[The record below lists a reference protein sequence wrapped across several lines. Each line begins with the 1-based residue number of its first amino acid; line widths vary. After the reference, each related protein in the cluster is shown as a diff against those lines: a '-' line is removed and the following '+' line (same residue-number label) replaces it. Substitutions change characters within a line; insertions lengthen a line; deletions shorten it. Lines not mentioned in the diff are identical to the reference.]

1 MSATRHQLDTLILD
15 AVSALHPSAYGVTI
29 VEWLREQKGRDVTLG
44 TFYWRLDCLDR
55 DGLVSTKYVEGGEER
70 SGRRKLMV
78 TLTEKGEALLATTNK
93 KGAA

>member
-1 MSATRHQLDTLILD
+1 MSATRHQLDTLILE

-44 TFYWRLDCLDR
+44 TFYWRLNCLDR

-70 SGRRKLMV
+70 SGRRKLLV
-78 TLTEKGEALLATTNK
+78 TLTEKGEAVLASQETESH
-93 KGAA
+93 A